1 MDELKR
7 KEVLQAEEAI
17 LQLAEEL
24 ARAKGIAD
32 NVEEVRRRLKEAADL
47 LERSRKAI
55 EEVRMPLREAAE
67 NLRHG
72 SEQLIRTTQD
82 LSSRLIQEIT
92 DASQEAQIPLKEA
105 TEALNRLGGQLSQ
118 SIQDLSSKVVKV
130 INDFGD
136 RIRQTFQQ
144 VYQSAQAQFTA
155 AIGEARKALLDA
167 ANSLT
172 DLRTNFENQMN
183 ALMRQN
189 EQLLRIITAQDA
201 EIKRL
206 SKLLAFS
213 LAFSVAATL
222 GIIIILALLFV
233 RA

>member
-32 NVEEVRRRLKEAADL
+32 NVEEVRRRLNEAANL
-47 LERSRKAI
+47 LERSRKAM
-55 EEVRMPLREAAE
+55 EEV
-67 NLRHG
+67 
-72 SEQLIRTTQD
+72 QV
-82 LSSRLIQEIT
+82 
-92 DASQEAQIPLKEA
+92 PLKEA
-105 TEALNRLGGQLSQ
+105 TETLNRFGRQLTQ
-118 SIQDLSSKVVKV
+118 TIQDLSS
-130 INDFGD
+130 N
-136 RIRQTFQQ
+136 
-144 VYQSAQAQFTA
+144 
-155 AIGEARKALLDA
+155 
-167 ANSLT
+167 
-172 DLRTNFENQMN
+172 LRTDFEKQMN

-189 EQLLRIITAQDA
+189 ERLLRIITAQDA

-206 SKLLAFS
+206 SKLLTFS
-213 LAFSVAATL
+213 LAFSVAATI

>member
-1 MDELKR
+1 MSELR
-7 KEVLQAEEAI
+7 QEVLQAEVAI
-17 LQLAEEL
+17 RRLAEEM

-32 NVEEVRRRLKEAADL
+32 SVEEVRRQLNEAANL
-47 LERSRKAI
+47 LERSRKAM
-55 EEVRMPLREAAE
+55 EEV
-67 NLRHG
+67 
-72 SEQLIRTTQD
+72 QV
-82 LSSRLIQEIT
+82 
-92 DASQEAQIPLKEA
+92 PLKEA
-105 TEALNRLGGQLSQ
+105 TETLNRFGRQLTQ
-118 SIQDLSSKVVKV
+118 TIQDLSS
-130 INDFGD
+130 N
-136 RIRQTFQQ
+136 
-144 VYQSAQAQFTA
+144 
-155 AIGEARKALLDA
+155 
-167 ANSLT
+167 
-172 DLRTNFENQMN
+172 LRTDFEKQMN